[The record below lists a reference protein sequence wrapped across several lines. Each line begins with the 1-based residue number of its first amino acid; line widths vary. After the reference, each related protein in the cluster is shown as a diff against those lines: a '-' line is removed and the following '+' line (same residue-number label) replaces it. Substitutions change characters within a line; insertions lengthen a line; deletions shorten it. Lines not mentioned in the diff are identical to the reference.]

1 MGRFA
6 VIGLGRF
13 GAHLASRLY
22 ELGHEVLA
30 VDVDPAAVQ
39 AVRDRVSTAAV
50 VDTRDKQQLRALGL
64 RDFDT
69 VIVSVGERL
78 EASTLAAL
86 YCKEMEL
93 RVVARAVNEDHG
105 RILDALGVDEVV
117 YPERDMALR
126 LAERLS
132 SGNLL
137 DFIPLGEDYSIM
149 EFAVPDS
156 FVGKTL
162 AQLNLRA
169 RFNVHVLAIQEV
181 LTGKVLMAPPADQV
195 LAEPNVLVIL
205 GQRQELERFQKS
217 VR

>member
-1 MGRFA
+1 MRKFA

-13 GAHLASRLY
+13 GAHLAERLY
-22 ELGHEVLA
+22 QLGHDVLA

-39 AVRDRVSTAAV
+39 ALGGKVSTAAV
-50 VDTRDKQQLRALGL
+50 ADTRDKQQLRSLGL
-64 RDFDT
+64 KDFDT
-69 VIVSVGERL
+69 VIVSVGDHL

-137 DFIPLGEDYSIM
+137 DYIPLGDDYSIV
-149 EFAVPDS
+149 ELAVPDS
-156 FVGKTL
+156 FVRKTL
-162 AQLNLRA
+162 AELNVRA
-169 RFNVHVLAIQEV
+169 RFNVHVLAIQDV
-181 LTGKVLMAPPADQV
+181 VTGKVMMAPPADQL
-195 LAEPNVLVIL
+195 LADTDVLVVL
-205 GQRQELERFQKS
+205 GPRKDLERFQKS
-217 VR
+217 LR

>member
-13 GAHLASRLY
+13 GAHLAARLY
-22 ELGHEVLA
+22 ELGHVVLA
-30 VDVDPAAVQ
+30 VDVDPGLVQ
-39 AVRDRVSTAAV
+39 AIRDKVSNAAI
-50 VDTRDKQQLRALGL
+50 VDARDKQQLRGLGL
-64 RDFDT
+64 KDFDT
-69 VIVSVGERL
+69 VIISVGEHL

-86 YCKEMEL
+86 YCKEYEL

-156 FVGKTL
+156 FQGKTL
-162 AQLNLRA
+162 AQLGIRA
-169 RFNVHVLAIQEV
+169 RFNVHVLAVQDV
-181 LTGKVLMAPPADQV
+181 VSGKVAMAPPADLV
-195 LAEPNVLVIL
+195 LLDTNVMVLL
-205 GQRQELERFQKS
+205 GQRHDLERFQKGA
-217 VR
+217 R

>member
-1 MGRFA
+1 MKRFA

-13 GAHLASRLY
+13 GARLASRLY

-30 VDVDPAAVQ
+30 IDADPATVQ
-39 AVRDRVSTAAV
+39 SVQNKVSTAAV
-50 VDTRDKQQLRALGL
+50 VDARDRQQLRALGL
-64 RDFDT
+64 KDYDT
-69 VIVSVGERL
+69 VIISVGERL

-149 EFAVPDS
+149 ELAVPDA
-156 FVGKTL
+156 FARKTL
-162 AQLNLRA
+162 AELNVRA
-169 RFNVHVLAIQEV
+169 RFNVHVLAVQDV
-181 LTGKVLMAPPADQV
+181 VTGKVVMAPPADQA
-195 LAEPNVLVIL
+195 LGDTSVLVVL
-205 GQRQELERFQKS
+205 GRHQDLERFQKA

>member
-1 MGRFA
+1 MRRFA

-13 GAHLASRLY
+13 GAHLAGRLY

-30 VDVDPAAVQ
+30 VDVDPAMVQ
-39 AVRDRVSTAAV
+39 SVQGKVSTAAV

-64 RDFDT
+64 KDFDT
-69 VIVSVGERL
+69 VIISVGEHL

-117 YPERDMALR
+117 YPERDMAVR

-137 DFIPLGEDYSIM
+137 DYIPLGEDYSIM
-149 EFAVPDS
+149 ELAVPDS
-156 FVGKTL
+156 FVRKTL
-162 AQLNLRA
+162 AELNVRA
-169 RFNVHVLAIQEV
+169 RFNVHVLAIQDV
-181 LTGKVLMAPPADQV
+181 LTGKVMMAPPADQV
-195 LAEPNVLVIL
+195 LADTNVLVVL
-205 GQRQELERFQKS
+205 GQRKDLERFQKS
-217 VR
+217 AR

>member
-1 MGRFA
+1 MRRFA

-13 GAHLASRLY
+13 GAHLAERLY

-30 VDVDPAAVQ
+30 VDIDPISVQ
-39 AVRDRVSTAAV
+39 AVQGKVSTAAV
-50 VDTRDKQQLRALGL
+50 ADTRDKQQLRALGL
-64 RDFDT
+64 KDFDT
-69 VIVSVGERL
+69 VIISVGDHL

-117 YPERDMALR
+117 YPERDMAIR

-137 DFIPLGEDYSIM
+137 DYIPLGEDYSIM
-149 EFAVPDS
+149 ELAVPES
-156 FVGKTL
+156 FTRKTL
-162 AQLNLRA
+162 AELNVRA
-169 RFNVHVLAIQEV
+169 RFNVHVLAIQDV
-181 LTGKVLMAPPADQV
+181 LTGKVNMAPPADQV
-195 LAEPNVLVIL
+195 LADTNVLVIL
-205 GQRQELERFQKS
+205 GQRQDLERFQRT

>member
-13 GAHLASRLY
+13 GAHLAARLY

-30 VDVDPAAVQ
+30 VDVDPGLVQ
-39 AVRDRVSTAAV
+39 AVRDKVSNAAV
-50 VDTRDKQQLRALGL
+50 ADARDKQQLRALGL
-64 RDFDT
+64 KDFDT
-69 VIVSVGERL
+69 VIISVGEHL

-86 YCKEMEL
+86 YCKEYDL

-149 EFAVPDS
+149 ELAVPDS
-156 FVGKTL
+156 FQGKTL
-162 AQLNLRA
+162 AQLGIRA
-169 RFNVHVLAIQEV
+169 RFNVHVLAVQDV
-181 LTGKVLMAPPADQV
+181 LTGRVAMAPPADLV
-195 LAEPNVLVIL
+195 LLDTSVMVLL
-205 GQRQELERFQKS
+205 GQRLDLDRFQKS
-217 VR
+217 SR

>member
-1 MGRFA
+1 MKRFA

-30 VDVDPAAVQ
+30 IDADPATVQ
-39 AVRDRVSTAAV
+39 SVQNKVSTAAV
-50 VDTRDKQQLRALGL
+50 VDARDRQQLRALGL
-64 RDFDT
+64 KDYDT
-69 VIVSVGERL
+69 VIISVGERL

-149 EFAVPDS
+149 ELAVPDA
-156 FVGKTL
+156 FARKTL
-162 AQLNLRA
+162 AELNVRA
-169 RFNVHVLAIQEV
+169 RFNVHVLAVQDV
-181 LTGKVLMAPPADQV
+181 VTGKVVMAPPADQA
-195 LAEPNVLVIL
+195 LGDTSVLVVL
-205 GQRQELERFQKS
+205 GRHQDLERFQKA